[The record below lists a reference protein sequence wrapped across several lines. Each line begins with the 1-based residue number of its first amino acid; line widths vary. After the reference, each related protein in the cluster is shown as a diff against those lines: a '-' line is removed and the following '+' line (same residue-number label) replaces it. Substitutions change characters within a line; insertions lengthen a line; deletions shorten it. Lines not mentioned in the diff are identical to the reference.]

1 MKKEAS
7 SVWLK
12 DSVNDSIFDP
22 VKVLGFQIRKSTL
35 LIVLLLLANAIGYLA
50 ASSYFNDNTCLA
62 CSENEEAVLEEAGA
76 YGDKKTAIVD
86 WTFTLIRFLGSGTK
100 AQ

>member
-1 MKKEAS
+1 MKKVAS
-7 SVWLK
+7 SVQLK
-12 DSVNDSIFDP
+12 DSINDSIFDP

-35 LIVLLLLANAIGYLA
+35 LIIMLLLANVIGYFA

-62 CSENEEAVLEEAGA
+62 CSQNEEAVLEEAGA

>member
-1 MKKEAS
+1 M
-7 SVWLK
+7 LK

-35 LIVLLLLANAIGYLA
+35 LIIMLLLANAIGYFVA
-50 ASSYFNDNTCLA
+50 NKYFTDNTCLA
-62 CSENEEAVLEEAGA
+62 CAESEEAVLDNAGA